1 MKKKLL
7 SVLTLI
13 SVLLVMTNTVYASD
27 LTWEEAPGHHN
38 QSVLL
43 EQNVSS
49 SKDVLQRYARGE
61 YLSMGTLEIV
71 NQKNGSIYIC
81 VETYAHVNVDR
92 ICHSVFLD
100 QWDEDEED
108 WIQVAYWE
116 FERTKEEEASGELS
130 FVQNTLL
137 VSDCPVNKYYRVRG
151 LHMVELGD
159 EIEGCATE
167 TNGVLITDH

>member
-1 MKKKLL
+1 MKKRLVPMIMLICMLL
-7 SVLTLI
+7 A
-13 SVLLVMTNTVYASD
+13 MTITAYAD
-27 LTWEEAPGHHN
+27 TITWEDVPGHHN

-43 EQNVSS
+43 ESGEDS

-61 YLSMGTLEIV
+61 YLSAGTLEIV
-71 NQKNGSIYIC
+71 NQKDGSIYIC
-81 VETYAHVNVDR
+81 VETFAHVNVDR

-100 QWDEDEED
+100 QWNENTES
-108 WIQVAYWE
+108 WIQVETWD
-116 FERTKEEEASGELS
+116 FERTKEEEENGELC
-130 FVQNTLL
+130 FVQNTIT
-137 VSDCPVNKYYRVRG
+137 VTGYPVNKYYRVRG

>member
-1 MKKKLL
+1 MKKKLFSMLMLL
-7 SVLTLI
+7 SILLI
-13 SVLLVMTNTVYASD
+13 TTSTAYASD
-27 LTWEEAPGHHN
+27 LTWETAPGHHN

-43 EQNVSS
+43 DQSVDS
-49 SKDVLQRYARGE
+49 SKDTVQRYARGE
-61 YLSMGTLEIV
+61 YLSAGTLEIV
-71 NQKNGSIYIC
+71 NQSNGSIYIC

-100 QWDEDEED
+100 QWDEDDED
-108 WIQVAYWE
+108 WVQVDYWE
-116 FERTKEEEASGELS
+116 FERTKEEEENGELS

-137 VSDCPVNKYYRVRG
+137 VSGCPVNKYYRVRG